1 MAHNL
6 NPDSLREPRLR
17 DRLRRET
24 SRAIVEAAEAVF
36 ARRGVHEARME
47 EIAQRAGVSVGTLYN
62 HFEDRAALLSELIES
77 RRKALAL
84 RIDGALAGSAR
95 EPFAAQLR
103 GLAACVFGH
112 FEEHRQFLS
121 IMLEADTARLERPSP
136 AMVEIRARVEA
147 LVARGV
153 RQGALRPQ
161 GKGLW
166 PAMLLGAMKALLIHE
181 LRNPGQMSLEERVD
195 AVVDFFLN
203 GARA

>member
-1 MAHNL
+1 L

-36 ARRGVHEARME
+36 ARRGLREARME

-62 HFEDRAALLSELIES
+62 HFEDRGALLVELIES

-103 GLAACVFGH
+103 ALAACVFEH

-153 RQGALRPQ
+153 RQGSLRPQ
-161 GKGLW
+161 GKQLW

-181 LRNPGQMSLEERVD
+181 LRNPGQLSLEERVD